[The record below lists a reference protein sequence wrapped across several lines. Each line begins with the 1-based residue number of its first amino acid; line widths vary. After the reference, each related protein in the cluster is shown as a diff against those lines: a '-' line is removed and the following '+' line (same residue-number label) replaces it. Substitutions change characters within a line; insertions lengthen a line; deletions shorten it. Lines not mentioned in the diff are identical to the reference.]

1 MGFDCANVAA
11 LHAPVVGLPEGHT
24 RLIGD
29 CGWPPELTVRVTVP
43 PGVGRKFAGDSVR
56 VTVDAVFG
64 GNGYVVLTGYTTW
77 ASAEGTPPTS
87 QATRARVAIVTR
99 RVIVVT
105 PSSLDVQFFRANDGI
120 AREVTRAAW
129 RA

>member
-77 ASAEGTPPTS
+77 AWATATPATTH
-87 QATRARVAIVTR
+87 ATRARATVMTR
-99 RVIVVT
+99 MVIVVT
-105 PSSLDVQFFRANDGI
+105 PII
-120 AREVTRAAW
+120 A
-129 RA
+129 